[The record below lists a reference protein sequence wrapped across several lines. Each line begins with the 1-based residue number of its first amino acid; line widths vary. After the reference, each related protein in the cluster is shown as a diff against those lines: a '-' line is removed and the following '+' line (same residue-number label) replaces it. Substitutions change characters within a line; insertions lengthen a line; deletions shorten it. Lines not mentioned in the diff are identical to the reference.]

1 MKQIA
6 SVDSGTKYEGRFVT
20 MGIDSGTKY
29 EDKSAGLAE
38 PKLIQVEEYGGE
50 AALSQL
56 RDLMNKAI
64 HSLASR
70 LEAVE
75 RATIERSEADADKR
89 IQKIDDT
96 VAVLAKSLEAARK
109 RWLDDSRRLWD
120 AVDSHTHDV
129 NEIED
134 GEDMQTL
141 PAAVFRGRLPSD
153 EDAAELSRSHDLEKI
168 SDVCD
173 GEKIADMLLLQKKL
187 SGSRISK
194 QADSLPESSSLPSA
208 MPTPVPVDGL
218 HRTTNSHSA
227 SSPQIIIPG
236 FASNSEGSPRVS
248 LSPMLNAGSKSS
260 PTSKSAQRL
269 PSPAG
274 APPNVLMSGSAAL
287 RMIYHG
293 SQPKVQRLGQRSV
306 SPDSRLVPG
315 MPIVKRSMS
324 PTQKVP
330 GIGTTTML
338 SGWSSPYG
346 SAKLPGPVG
355 YGSAKL
361 PGPPQSH
368 IASQIA
374 QQQVSQIML
383 RSTTPGRTHVGTS
396 IVTCAASP
404 GAQGSSLDRISPL
417 RDTVSPPMSAVG
429 AVVAPVPSINLRPR
443 SSSPQMRSEALRR
456 SPRLVFNPPGSHSA
470 SRNCSPAHAA
480 HHPTHQQVIQ
490 EVASLREAI
499 QDYEDNQVGATTF
512 RSGASTPGQLKPS
525 GSSSARAAYVNARTS
540 YVSRRAK

>member
-260 PTSKSAQRL
+260 PTSKSAQK
-269 PSPAG
+269 PPGSVADV
-274 APPNVLMSGSAAL
+274 PPNILIGGNTAV
-287 RMIYHG
+287 RMII
-293 SQPKVQRLGQRSV
+293 SPRNVQRSV
-306 SPDSRLVPG
+306 SPAHPVPVQRSISPTHPILVR
-315 MPIVKRSMS
+315 RSMS
-324 PTQKVP
+324 PARAVPVQRSISPIPKVA
-330 GIGTTTML
+330 GLGTTTLL
-338 SGWSSPYG
+338 SSWSTPRGSLKSPALIG
-346 SAKLPGPVG
+346 STKLPGPFQAPV
-355 YGSAKL
+355 AATPAQL
-361 PGPPQSH
+361 FSH
-368 IASQIA
+368 
-374 QQQVSQIML
+374 VST
-383 RSTTPGRTHVGTS
+383 SPGRAH
-396 IVTCAASP
+396 ARPRASP
-404 GAQGSSLDRISPL
+404 RATPQASPE
-417 RDTVSPPMSAVG
+417 A
-429 AVVAPVPSINLRPR
+429 RPDA
-443 SSSPQMRSEALRR
+443 SPQPLITPRGTPRGTPQASPEASPHGTPRGRAPKWEGAPQATPPAPPPATLRWLLP
-456 SPRLVFNPPGSHSA
+456 PRA
-470 SRNCSPAHAA
+470 
-480 HHPTHQQVIQ
+480 
-490 EVASLREAI
+490 
-499 QDYEDNQVGATTF
+499 
-512 RSGASTPGQLKPS
+512 
-525 GSSSARAAYVNARTS
+525 
-540 YVSRRAK
+540 